1 MTPLLPVAAEAAR
14 HAASPLLNA
23 GAWMP
28 GVLDELDVGIVIADA
43 EGQLVHANR
52 RARHELTADHPLQLF
67 AGRVRAREASDVA
80 PLHQALSGAAQAG
93 RRRLLTL
100 DASGEALTLAVVPV
114 PEQPEL
120 VMLLLSRRHLG
131 ERCMLQWF
139 AAQHGLTPCEQRV
152 LEALSDGASPDQI
165 ALKLSVG
172 IATVRS
178 HIGSLR
184 AKVGAPSIRA
194 LLHRMAS
201 LPPMAQRVPS

>member
-1 MTPLLPVAAEAAR
+1 MSQQVLP
-14 HAASPLLNA
+14 SSSLG
-23 GAWMP
+23 GAWLES
-28 GVLDELDVGIVIADA
+28 VLDELDVGVVVVDVD
-43 EGQLVHANR
+43 GQLQHANR

-80 PLHQALSGAAQAG
+80 PLHQALLGTQCGG

-100 DASGEALTLAVVPV
+100 DAQGEALCVAVVPV
-114 PEQPEL
+114 PAADGLAML
-120 VMLLLSRRHLG
+120 VLGRRHLG
-131 ERCMLQWF
+131 DRCMLQWF
-139 AAQHGLTPCEQRV
+139 ASQHGLTPCEQRV
-152 LEALSDGASPDQI
+152 LEALADGHSPDEI
-165 ALKLSVG
+165 ASRLEIG

-194 LLHRMAS
+194 LLHRMAG